1 MSLELVGLILIVF
14 SYVIALFSIFNYLAK
29 VNNNPKNKMFIW
41 HGVLFILAIP
51 VYEYFKDSIYSFVV
65 IAMYFLIAL
74 SYALYVVIKVKQSA
88 TA

>member
-14 SYVIALFSIFNYLAK
+14 SYIIVLFSTFYYLAK
-29 VNNNPKNKMFIW
+29 VNDNPDNKMFIW